1 MDKRSTYSQFCP
13 VAMAAEIV
21 CSRWTALVLRELIAG
36 STRFNDIKR
45 GVPRMSPSLLS
56 KRLKE
61 LEAAGIVEARR
72 DAHGAVSEYQLT
84 EAGEDLKSVIVP
96 LGTWGQRWVETQLSL
111 RNLDPSLLMWDMRR
125 NLKPTPQPDR
135 RCTVQF
141 EYPELP
147 SAKRRWWLVIDPDGV
162 DLCLVDPGYD
172 LDLQVRCPLRCM
184 TAIWMGHASVRG
196 EIEAGRLE
204 LTGDRTLAQSMQT
217 WLGLSPFAVEKNR
230 RASG

>member
-1 MDKRSTYSQFCP
+1 MDKRSGYSQFCP

-21 CSRWTALVLRELIAG
+21 CARWTALVLRELIAG
-36 STRFNDIKR
+36 SRRFNDIKR

-61 LEAAGIVEARR
+61 LEAAGIVEGRR
-72 DAHGAVSEYQLT
+72 AEGATVTEYHLT
-84 EAGEDLKSVIVP
+84 EAGEDLKSVIMP

-125 NLKPTPQPDR
+125 NLKPVPIPDR
-135 RCTVQF
+135 RCTIQF

-147 SAKRRWWLVIDPDGV
+147 SAKRRWWLVVEAGGT

-172 LDLQVRCPLRCM
+172 IDLHVRCPLKSM
-184 TAIWMGHASVRG
+184 TAIWMGHASVKG

-204 LTGDRTLAQSMQT
+204 LIGERTLAQSMQT

-230 RASG
+230 RATA

>member
-1 MDKRSTYSQFCP
+1 VT
-13 VAMAAEIV
+13 
-21 CSRWTALVLRELIAG
+21 
-36 STRFNDIKR
+36 
-45 GVPRMSPSLLS
+45 
-56 KRLKE
+56 
-61 LEAAGIVEARR
+61 
-72 DAHGAVSEYQLT
+72 EYQLT

-125 NLKPTPQPDR
+125 NLKPTPLPDR

-147 SAKRRWWLVIDPDGV
+147 SPKRRWWLVIEPEGV

-196 EIEAGRLE
+196 EVEAGRLE
-204 LTGDRTLAQSMQT
+204 LSGDRTLAQSMQT
-217 WLGLSPFAVEKNR
+217 WLGLSPCAVEKSR